1 MSLINKHAPMKQK
14 YIRANTAPF
23 MNKKLSKAVMTRS
36 RLKNK
41 FLKNPNA
48 INKATYK
55 KHRNYVTRLF
65 KKEKKFYYNNLDT
78 NLITDNKKF
87 WKTIKPFFSDKH
99 NIRKNIIL
107 VDDDEIITEDT
118 KVAETMNVF
127 FSEVVEKLEITGFS
141 TERYFYDVDM
151 NHTSNIIEKFKDH
164 PSILKIKE
172 IIHVSEPFH
181 FSMTNEAD
189 ISTEILALNTKKPT
203 TFNNIP
209 ARLLIENEDISSLYL
224 TKIYNDSKINSQFP
238 ASLKLA
244 DITPSHKKNETT
256 NKENY
261 RPVSI
266 LPSIYKIFE
275 HTMYNQI
282 SSYIDKHLSVFLC
295 GFRKGYSTQ
304 HCLIVMLERWRKAL
318 DNSKMAGALLTDLSK
333 AFDCLN
339 HELMIAKLEAYGFD
353 HNSLAYVYSYLS
365 GRKQRTKVNNC
376 LSTWSDI
383 KSGVPQGSILG
394 PLLFNIY
401 LNDIFYSLNVSN
413 ITNYADD
420 TTPYAIDTKVDDL
433 INTLESN
440 TSILI
445 KWFHDNYLKM
455 NIDKCHLLITNHDDD
470 VSAVIENEII
480 VGKKSVKLLGIT
492 IDNKL
497 NFRDHVSNLCKKA
510 SLKLHAL
517 ARISSSMSP
526 TKLRLVM
533 KAFIESQFSYCPLI
547 WMFHSRELNNRI
559 NRLHERALRLVYK
572 DSILTFEELLQKD
585 NSFTIHHRNLQKL
598 ATEMYKTINNLSPI
612 LMKSIFPDNTNPYDL
627 RNKNPFKTSNVHTV
641 FNGTETISYRGPKT
655 WALVPHEIKESQS
668 LLEFKMKIKNWK
680 PVGCM
685 CRICKVYIH
694 DLGFI

>member
-1 MSLINKHAPMKQK
+1 MKQK

-266 LPSIYKIFE
+266 LPSISKIFE
-275 HTMYNQI
+275 RNMYNQI

-598 ATEMYKTINNLSPI
+598 ATEMYKTINNLSPV

-655 WALVPHEIKESQS
+655 WALVPREIKTSQS

>member
-266 LPSIYKIFE
+266 LPSISKIFE
-275 HTMYNQI
+275 RNMYNQI

-585 NSFTIHHRNLQKL
+585 NSFTFHHRNLQNL

-612 LMKSIFPDNTNPYDL
+612 LMKSIF
-627 RNKNPFKTSNVHTV
+627 S
-641 FNGTETISYRGPKT
+641 G
-655 WALVPHEIKESQS
+655 
-668 LLEFKMKIKNWK
+668 
-680 PVGCM
+680 
-685 CRICKVYIH
+685 
-694 DLGFI
+694 